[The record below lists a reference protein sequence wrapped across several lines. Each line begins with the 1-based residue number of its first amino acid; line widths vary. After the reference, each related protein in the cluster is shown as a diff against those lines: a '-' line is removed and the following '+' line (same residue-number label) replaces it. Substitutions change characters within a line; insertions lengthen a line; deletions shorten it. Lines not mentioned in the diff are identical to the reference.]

1 MGGTGCARASRGG
14 PAAHYETWE
23 YAGTAA
29 EALGQLDAQYGA
41 WITGVRSLDGAGLS
55 RPCGPAEGGWAA
67 APMATLVM
75 HINRE
80 LIHHGAE
87 VCLLRDLYRQHDR

>member
-1 MGGTGCARASRGG
+1 
-14 PAAHYETWE
+14 
-23 YAGTAA
+23 
-29 EALGQLDAQYGA
+29 
-41 WITGVRSLDGAGLS
+41 
-55 RPCGPAEGGWAA
+55 
-67 APMATLVM
+67 MATLVM